1 MEEINMAREKRS
13 KHSKELAKLI
23 LEEYQPKSLEDMDN
37 ALKDIFGPMIEGMLK
52 CEMDHHLGY
61 KSNDKGSKE
70 NDNRR
75 NGYGKKTLKTTKG
88 EVTIDIPRDR
98 DASFDPESSSKNTKE
113 IYPLLKERS

>member
-52 CEMDHHLGY
+52 GEMDHHLGY

-75 NGYGKKTLKTTKG
+75 NGYGKKTIKTTKG
-88 EVTIDIPRDR
+88 EVTIFQETGMLRLIQ
-98 DASFDPESSSKNTKE
+98 SSSKNTKE
-113 IYPLLKERS
+113 IYLLLKERS